1 MATGWFATAFCKA
14 SSLLAGTSSYPSIV
28 TSWHRSCNA
37 IDAQNALLV
46 WVSNVY
52 ISISRI
58 IKRSVL
64 TAYFCLVTAPLLSK
78 IRIVRLGSDPS
89 VPLDVLERIVHEA
102 TVAALVVD
110 VVAVHELLLRQ
121 RHQLPGPD
129 LVYALHSRD
138 GRERPAAP
146 FNNKYIHTLLVVKKG
161 LIDTY
166 RTVLV
171 VISYRT
177 GLGP

>member
-14 SSLLAGTSSYPSIV
+14 SSLLAGTSSYPSIF
-28 TSWHRSCNA
+28 TSWDRSSNNA

-46 WVSNVY
+46 WVNNVY

-64 TAYFCLVTAPLLSK
+64 TAYFCLVTAPLLGK
-78 IRIVRLGSDPS
+78 IRIVGLGSDPS
-89 VPLDVLERIVHEA
+89 VPLDVLERVVHEA

-146 FNNKYIHTLLVVKKG
+146 FNKYIHTVLVVKKE
-161 LIDTY
+161 LMETY
-166 RTVLV
+166 RTVFV